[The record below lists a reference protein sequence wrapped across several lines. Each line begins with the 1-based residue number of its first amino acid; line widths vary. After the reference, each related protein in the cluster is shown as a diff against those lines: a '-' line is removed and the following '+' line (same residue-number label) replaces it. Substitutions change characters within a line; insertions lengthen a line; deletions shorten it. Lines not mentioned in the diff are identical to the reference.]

1 MKCWLKNRTQKSH
14 QPAFKYKYRHK
25 HMNTNNKI
33 LNDAI
38 DALKADDAVA
48 LKKHV
53 TQALILKIR
62 KAVKNKQKELA
73 KKLFRNVKV

>member
-1 MKCWLKNRTQKSH
+1 
-14 QPAFKYKYRHK
+14 
-25 HMNTNNKI
+25 MNTNNKI